1 MQLYSYLFFDSR
13 RKASLSN
20 SPSSSPVSSP
30 KLSHRGGSSSAPSH
44 SPSATPPS
52 SPGLMTSTP
61 WKSRLHTIKNSF
73 LGSPRFH
80 RRKMQGIPY
89 PNAACAGECDCDL
102 DSLAGDFTGWHPYF
116 QGAACSLLEQNVAS
130 KTWTQY
136 PDDVSF
142 DTQLSWSYPGMIA
155 CHFVLSALN
164 CLEILCHWDWLLKI
178 FELFRMPLMKVLW
191 HGKTLSFIKDII
203 LKKVKKEKYEAYFK
217 SEVFSKT
224 SCIVIFT
231 KMCNAVIEFPVT
243 KCILL
248 ENFLYDLYR
257 FACVF
262 VRFLLFIFLQVG
274 DFCSP
279 HVQGLLI
286 MFFKNFV
293 C

>member
-1 MQLYSYLFFDSR
+1 
-13 RKASLSN
+13 
-20 SPSSSPVSSP
+20 
-30 KLSHRGGSSSAPSH
+30 
-44 SPSATPPS
+44 
-52 SPGLMTSTP
+52 
-61 WKSRLHTIKNSF
+61 
-73 LGSPRFH
+73 
-80 RRKMQGIPY
+80 
-89 PNAACAGECDCDL
+89 
-102 DSLAGDFTGWHPYF
+102 
-116 QGAACSLLEQNVAS
+116 
-130 KTWTQY
+130 
-136 PDDVSF
+136 
-142 DTQLSWSYPGMIA
+142 
-155 CHFVLSALN
+155 
-164 CLEILCHWDWLLKI
+164 
-178 FELFRMPLMKVLW
+178 MKVLW